1 MGRPRHA
8 LHEPADDLPL
18 SRVFEEQAAEHET
31 HMPSEMNA
39 LCDEMRGSID
49 ALTLEWVDRVKS
61 DHYIRSDNP
70 LTLSQII
77 DHVPQMLEELCD
89 LLGQGGE
96 PDFEAVRAAS
106 SHGYARSLAGY
117 SLTELLRE
125 LELLRECVFDF
136 VAEAEAGRGVSR
148 DETIRALSVVNKY
161 FGEDTIFVVEH
172 YLQRN
177 ARPQAAALD
186 EAGGQED
193 SKPTK

>member
-1 MGRPRHA
+1 
-8 LHEPADDLPL
+8 
-18 SRVFEEQAAEHET
+18 
-31 HMPSEMNA
+31 MPSEMDA
-39 LCDEMRGSID
+39 LCTEMRSSID

-136 VAEAEAGRGVSR
+136 VAGAEAGRGVSR

-161 FGEDTIFVVEH
+161 FGEDIIFVVEH

-177 ARPQAAALD
+177 ARPITAAREEIAR
-186 EAGGQED
+186 EESEQGAE
-193 SKPTK
+193 

>member
-1 MGRPRHA
+1 
-8 LHEPADDLPL
+8 
-18 SRVFEEQAAEHET
+18 
-31 HMPSEMNA
+31 MNS

-89 LLGQGGE
+89 LLAQEGV
-96 PDFEAVRAAS
+96 PDFKAVRAAS

-136 VAEAEAGRGVSR
+136 VARAEAGRGVSR
-148 DETIRALSVVNKY
+148 DETIRALRVVNKY

-177 ARPQAAALD
+177 ARANSAPR
-186 EAGGQED
+186 AGEEKG
-193 SKPTK
+193 